1 LNRRQ
6 NVALLSLIRERCAEP
21 RLGVM
26 AHLTSYLWAGAR
38 PCGGMTAQG
47 EALLE
52 MSPKSPDEHF
62 DDGTYQILDV
72 ATPQASEAWHLAL
85 LVTDDEIPNRK
96 LD

>member
-1 LNRRQ
+1 
-6 NVALLSLIRERCAEP
+6 
-21 RLGVM
+21 
-26 AHLTSYLWAGAR
+26 
-38 PCGGMTAQG
+38 MTALG